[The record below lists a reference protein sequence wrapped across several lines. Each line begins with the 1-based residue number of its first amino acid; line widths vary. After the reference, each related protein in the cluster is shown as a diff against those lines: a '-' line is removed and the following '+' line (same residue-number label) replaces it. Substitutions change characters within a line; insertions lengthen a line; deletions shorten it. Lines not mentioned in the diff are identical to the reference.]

1 MVSSEWKS
9 GTRTPS
15 SMIIGASSSTKLDRP
30 RRLMLCGRPFRSSCI
45 VSIGASWRRT
55 CHALCAPDLSI
66 CSAVIRNVPGGC
78 GMLSLCLAATPH
90 PSSEA
95 SIDAVSA
102 FMRGLPV
109 RGRRPVQLQPY
120 THVSPRERQGI
131 ANARARVSSRAM
143 LQLTALLL
151 VAQVQ
156 VPPPRGYVN
165 DFAGVLDSTSV
176 AHMEAVIAEVRAKTR
191 GEIAVVTLPDI
202 DDRPAADVALEI
214 GRRWGVGAKGE
225 AGDPAKNL
233 GVVVL
238 LVPLKNHRPGTGQ
251 IFIATGRGAEGF
263 LTDAR
268 VGRIRD
274 AMTPYLAREEYGAGL
289 AYGVDLIAQAFAQ
302 EFGVTL
308 DAAPP
313 GARPVERDVSFPSRA
328 VLFWLIFAVVFTLAQ
343 LARRRGRRGR
353 RIWWVGGGWGGG
365 GWGGGWGGGGGGGGG
380 GFGGVGGGGGVFG
393 RGAGG
398 GLLYWPRNHR
408 RANLAGGGA

>member
-1 MVSSEWKS
+1 
-9 GTRTPS
+9 
-15 SMIIGASSSTKLDRP
+15 
-30 RRLMLCGRPFRSSCI
+30 
-45 VSIGASWRRT
+45 
-55 CHALCAPDLSI
+55 
-66 CSAVIRNVPGGC
+66 
-78 GMLSLCLAATPH
+78 
-90 PSSEA
+90 
-95 SIDAVSA
+95 
-102 FMRGLPV
+102 
-109 RGRRPVQLQPY
+109 
-120 THVSPRERQGI
+120 
-131 ANARARVSSRAM
+131 M

-165 DFAGVLDSTSV
+165 DFAGVLDAASV
-176 AHMEAVIAEVRAKTR
+176 AHMEAVVAEVREKTR

-202 DDRPAADVALEI
+202 GDRPAADVALEI

-238 LVPLKNHRPGTGQ
+238 LVPQKNHRPGTGQ

-289 AYGVDLIAQAFAQ
+289 AHGVELIAQAFAQ

-313 GARPVERDVSFPSRA
+313 LPLPVVPEVWVPTVA
-328 VLFWLIFAVVFTLAQ
+328 TLFWIIVAFVFIVSMLQ
-343 LARRRGRRGR
+343 RRRGRRGR
-353 RIWWVGGGWGGG
+353 LGWWI
-365 GWGGGWGGGGGGGGG
+365 
-380 GFGGVGGGGGVFG
+380 
-393 RGAGG
+393 
-398 GLLYWPRNHR
+398 
-408 RANLAGGGA
+408 GGAWSGSG